1 MQRQGGIDIDVITD
15 LTAAQARWE
24 ALERDGAA
32 TPFQSF
38 AWIST
43 LARTV
48 GRAFFAEIFVLIVRE
63 VATGRDL
70 MLLPLVRR
78 PLGPIRMIELPDFGV
93 SDYSAP
99 IVAPEIAAA
108 PARFVALWKLA
119 LAAIPSADLIRINK
133 MPEQV
138 NQHRNPFLRL
148 SGLWP
153 KETQSWSVTL
163 PECWSDY
170 EANML
175 SGKFRRNIRR
185 SLKNLKAIG
194 ALEYVVAREP
204 VTADKIFAA
213 LCAHREARF
222 KRLGRANIL
231 DRAEYREFYR
241 QILHGGL
248 ASGLSSLSALV
259 VDSKIVATIFG
270 LYWRGT
276 YFALIPTMTEA
287 ALHGHSVGK
296 IINWLQVREV
306 HARGCRHFDFTIG
319 NESYKRDYG
328 ATPTKLYE
336 AAWPLKLRGAP
347 VAWSLRFR
355 TGVRRWREPAI
366 AGVPQ

>member
-1 MQRQGGIDIDVITD
+1 MQRQGGICIDVITD
-15 LTAAQARWE
+15 LAAAQARWE
-24 ALERDGAA
+24 ALETEGAA

-48 GRAFFAEIFVLIVRE
+48 GRASFAKIFVLIVRE
-63 VATGRDL
+63 VASGRDL
-70 MLLPLVRR
+70 LLLPLVRR
-78 PLGPIRMIELPDFGV
+78 SLGPIRIIELPDFGV

-99 IVAPEIAAA
+99 IVAPEIAAE
-108 PARFVALWKLA
+108 PDRFVALWKLA

-133 MPEQV
+133 MPEQI

-163 PECWSDY
+163 PERWSDY

-175 SGKFRRNIRR
+175 SAKFRRNIRR
-185 SLKNLKAIG
+185 NLKNLNAMGTI
-194 ALEYVVAREP
+194 EYVVARD
-204 VTADKIFAA
+204 VATADEIFAT

-222 KRLGRANIL
+222 KRLGRTNIL
-231 DRAEYREFYR
+231 DNAEYREFYR
-241 QILHGGL
+241 QVIHGGL
-248 ASGLSSLSALV
+248 ASGLTSLSGLV
-259 VDSKIVATIFG
+259 IGSKIVATIFG

-276 YFALIPTMTEA
+276 YFALIPTMTEKT
-287 ALHGHSVGK
+287 LHGHSVGK
-296 IINWLQVREV
+296 IMNWFQVREV
-306 HARGCRHFDFTIG
+306 HARGCRRFDFTIG

-328 ATPTKLYE
+328 ATPTRLYE
-336 AAWPLKLRGAP
+336 AAWPLNLRGFP
-347 VAWSLRFR
+347 VVWSLRFR

-366 AGVPQ
+366 GGLSQ